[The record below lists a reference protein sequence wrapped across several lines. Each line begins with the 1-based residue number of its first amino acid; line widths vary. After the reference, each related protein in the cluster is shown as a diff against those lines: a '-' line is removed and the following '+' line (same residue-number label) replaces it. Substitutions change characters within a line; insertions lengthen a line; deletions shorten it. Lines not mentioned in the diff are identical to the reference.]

1 MAINNI
7 VDESFIINQKKL
19 KQFGD
24 RCSNVKIGIMGGTFD
39 PIHYAH
45 LATAEFIRDNYKLD
59 KILFI
64 PSGNPPHKKG
74 NITDKYD
81 RYNMVLLSTVNND
94 DFIVSDIEI
103 KREKSTYTIDTLKV
117 LKQIYKNA
125 EIYFI
130 TGADAICDI
139 ETWKDVEGN
148 FKLANFI
155 AATRPGISL
164 LRANEKIK
172 ELKDKYNANIESVY
186 VPSLDISSTYIREQ
200 LNKHKTIRY
209 LVPELVQEYIYNK
222 KLYSSGE
229 YYMNLELINN
239 KIQEMLPEK
248 RYKHSLNVAN
258 CAVKL
263 SEIYGCDKEKAYI
276 AGIAHDCAKYLNKDE
291 VKYYVDKYKIVL
303 DEIEKDN
310 LALSHSLIGSYIAKY
325 EFGINDKDIINAI
338 KYHTTGKE
346 DMDIIEKIIYIADL
360 IEEDRDFPGVE
371 ELRDLVYNK
380 ELDKAL
386 LISFNNTIKFV
397 IENNQLIHNRT
408 VDARNYLIKNKIL

>member
-222 KLYSSGE
+222 KL
-229 YYMNLELINN
+229 
-239 KIQEMLPEK
+239 
-248 RYKHSLNVAN
+248 
-258 CAVKL
+258 
-263 SEIYGCDKEKAYI
+263 
-276 AGIAHDCAKYLNKDE
+276 AHDCAKYLNKDE

-386 LISFNNTIKFV
+386 LISFNNT
-397 IENNQLIHNRT
+397 L
-408 VDARNYLIKNKIL
+408 